1 MSNRGAARVAR
12 AIVFPMNAAPP
23 APWPET
29 LVDTLLAGLVPGGA
43 PRVLGI
49 SGLQGTGKSTLAA
62 QVVRAASACG
72 LRAAVLSLDDLYLD
86 RGERQALARDVH
98 PLLATRGPPGTHEV
112 ALGLAAFDAVRAGK
126 PIRLPRFD
134 KLGDRRLPESAW
146 PGVQGLDL
154 LLFEG
159 WCVGTPAEPATAL
172 IEPINSLERDE
183 DAAGTWRRFCN
194 AALARDY
201 PALWAGLDR
210 LLFLQPPGF
219 EVVFDWRLQQEE
231 TLQAAEPGRGGM
243 DAAGVARFVQHY
255 ERVSRQA
262 LRTLPGLADVVVPL
276 DAERGI
282 VSAG

>member
-1 MSNRGAARVAR
+1 MHA
-12 AIVFPMNAAPP
+12 AAPS
-23 APWPET
+23 PWPDT
-29 LVDTLLAGLVPGGA
+29 LVDTLLAELVRGA
-43 PRVLGI
+43 APQVFGI

-62 QVVRAASACG
+62 QVVRAAEARG

-86 RGERQALARDVH
+86 RDARQTLARGVH

-112 ALGLAAFDAVRAGK
+112 ALGLAAFDAVRAGA
-126 PIRLPRFD
+126 PTRLPRFD
-134 KLGDRRLPESAW
+134 KLGDRRVPESAW
-146 PGVQGLDL
+146 PNVHGLDL

-172 IEPINSLERDE
+172 VEPVNALERDE
-183 DAAGTWRRFCN
+183 DAAGTWRRWCN

-219 EVVFDWRLQQEE
+219 EVVFDWRLQQEH
-231 TLQAAEPGRGGM
+231 TLQAAEPERGGM
-243 DAAGVARFVQHY
+243 DAAGIARFVQHF

-262 LRTLPGLADVVVPL
+262 LRTLPGLADAVVTL
-276 DAERGI
+276 DAEREI